1 MRKKMTTRSGLLTV
15 FLTVLID
22 LLGFGIVIPLLP
34 VYSQAYG
41 ASEMELGLLFASF
54 SAMQFLFAPLWGR
67 LSDRIGRKPI
77 LVGGL
82 IGTAFAYVLFGL
94 ADSLSGLMV
103 ARLLA
108 GFFGANISTAQA
120 YIADVTEEKGPR
132 QGHGA
137 GWRRIRLG
145 FYAGSSHRR

>member
-1 MRKKMTTRSGLLTV
+1 MSESKPSKSGLATV

-34 VYSQAYG
+34 VYSQMYN
-41 ASEMELGLLFASF
+41 ASEFELGLLFASF

-67 LSDRIGRKPI
+67 LSDRIGRKPV

-82 IGTAFAYVLFGL
+82 FGTSASYVAFGL
-94 ADSLSGLMV
+94 ATSLEGLII
-103 ARLLA
+103 ARLVA

-120 YIADVTEEKGPR
+120 YIADVTGKIAADWPAARWDELMPWNWSAQTAE
-132 QGHGA
+132 
-137 GWRRIRLG
+137 
-145 FYAGSSHRR
+145 